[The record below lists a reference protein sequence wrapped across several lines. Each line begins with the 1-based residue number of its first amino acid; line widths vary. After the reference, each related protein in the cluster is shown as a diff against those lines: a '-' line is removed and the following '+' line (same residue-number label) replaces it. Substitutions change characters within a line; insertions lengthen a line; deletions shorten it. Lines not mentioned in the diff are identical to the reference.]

1 MPVAVHA
8 LIQALVAF
16 APDIPEIAAA
26 VETVK
31 ELLTSGSDPTPAQQA
46 TIDAALTAANAA
58 LQAS

>member
-1 MPVAVHA
+1 MPVAVLA